1 MAKLTKQ
8 TSVPGILL
16 EEVGAQSTP
25 INVSGDSNSSE
36 SAVPVYS
43 GDRLAL
49 CVGEEDI
56 NLEHEPQFCHL
67 SHQWNHVFERGLVGG
82 FCECETD

>member
-1 MAKLTKQ
+1 MSAKLNQVIGVMAKLTKQ
-8 TSVPGILL
+8 TSVPGILQ

-49 CVGEEDI
+49 CVGEADI
-56 NLEHEPQFCHL
+56 NLKHHPQFRHL
-67 SHQWNHVFERGLVGG
+67 SHCSPMESSV
-82 FCECETD
+82 